1 MVGKMKKLIYIVF
14 SVFILFIIMGLKREN
29 QKDNF
34 TIEISSDK
42 STYIEG
48 ENIYLTFKVTNIS
61 GKVDSLYDWSHYV
74 EENLDIKNENGE
86 PPKRNLQIF
95 YDGIFEKILSQKST
109 EYIENISFNIGYNGK
124 THSFHYFPR
133 GIYTISGKLK
143 LNNREII
150 KSNLISINVI
160 SPPDSE
166 KLAFDEMMK
175 LDSLNYF
182 RSRDKDINIRHQMGS
197 YYMDS
202 LETYLYKFPKS
213 VYTEKVIFEL
223 DGLKGMYNGYGYER
237 NFPNVIFY
245 IKNHPESK
253 INKTLLYSIVEYYE
267 GKFNDRVKG
276 INFLQSLKT
285 EINNPVLNKVID
297 EFK

>member
-1 MVGKMKKLIYIVF
+1 MAKLYNILIV
-14 SVFILFIIMGLKREN
+14 SVLILFISMGLKKEN

-34 TIEISSDK
+34 TLEISSDK

-48 ENIYLTFKVTNIS
+48 ENIYLTYKVTNIS

-95 YDGIFEKILSQKST
+95 YDGIFKRVLPQQSI
-109 EYIENISFNIGYNGK
+109 EYMATLNYSVGYSGK
-124 THSFHYFPR
+124 TYSFLFFPK

-143 LNNREII
+143 LNNREIV

-182 RSRDKDINIRHQMGS
+182 STRDKDINIRYQMTS
-197 YYMDS
+197 YYIDS
-202 LETYLYKFPKS
+202 LETYLYKFTKS
-213 VYTEKVIFEL
+213 VYTEKIIFEL
-223 DGLKGMYNGYGYER
+223 NAFVGMVNGYGYER

-245 IKNHPESK
+245 MKNHPESN

-267 GKFNDRVKG
+267 RKFNDRVKG

-285 EINNPVLNKVID
+285 EINNPVLNKMID